1 MRDADAAEEVYGET
15 LIPSN
20 KAALSSDCWRT
31 ARNYFWSGPKK
42 TVKFYGWINGD
53 AGSVTAEDA
62 APTMTMT
69 VESATEKQKDVL
81 VATTVVTAENDNG
94 TTTDAVDVPGD

>member
-1 MRDADAAEEVYGET
+1 
-15 LIPSN
+15 
-20 KAALSSDCWRT
+20 
-31 ARNYFWSGPKK
+31 
-42 TVKFYGWINGD
+42 
-53 AGSVTAEDA
+53 
-62 APTMTMT
+62 MTMT